1 MNGYQYEKFVCRYLS
16 GNGFSNV
23 KCTKASGDYGVDVLA
38 SKGRNRYAI
47 QCKLYSNPVGLSAV
61 QEVVA
66 GMKHYG
72 CDAGMVVTNST
83 FTQQAIQL
91 ARENGIVLKPH
102 VKPGSVPPRKIAKIP
117 LIAVSLCLIAL
128 ILDLTTHNERILQ
141 YYATILVLIGILYVP
156 IRFIVWL
163 VRRCRK

>member
-1 MNGYQYEKFVCRYLS
+1 
-16 GNGFSNV
+16 V

-47 QCKLYSNPVGLSAV
+47 QCKLYSNPVGLGAV
-61 QEVVA
+61 QEVAA

-72 CDAGMVVTNST
+72 CNVGMVITNNT
-83 FTQQAIQL
+83 FTSQAIRL
-91 ARENGIVLKPH
+91 AHENGIVLKPH
-102 VKPGSVPPRKIAKIP
+102 VKPGSVPPRRIAKIP
-117 LIAVSLCLIAL
+117 LIAIALCLIAL
-128 ILDLTTHNERILQ
+128 VLDLTTHDERILQ

>member
-1 MNGYQYEKFVCRYLS
+1 M
-16 GNGFSNV
+16 

-47 QCKLYSNPVGLSAV
+47 QCKLYSNPVGLGAV
-61 QEVVA
+61 QEVAA

-72 CDAGMVVTNST
+72 CNIGMVITNST
-83 FTQQAIQL
+83 FTSQAVRL
-91 ARENGIVLKPH
+91 AQENGIVLKPH
-102 VKPGSVPPRKIAKIP
+102 VKPGSVPPKRIAKIP
-117 LIAVSLCLIAL
+117 LIAIALCLIAL
-128 ILDLTTHNERILQ
+128 ILDLTTHDERILQ